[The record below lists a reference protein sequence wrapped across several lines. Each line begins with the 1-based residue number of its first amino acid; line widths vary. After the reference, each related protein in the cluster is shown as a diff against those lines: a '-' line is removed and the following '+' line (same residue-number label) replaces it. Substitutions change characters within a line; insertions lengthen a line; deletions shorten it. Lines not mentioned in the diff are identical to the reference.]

1 MGLLVKEKRVVV
13 LTILALLPLGLLSSA
28 FAGAAAAQTNET
40 GAYINGVRFIQ
51 YLDDNVALEEL
62 KSGNLDTYY
71 FSIPLEAASEI
82 KNIPSLKEYD
92 KLSGSFGLLLNPA
105 PSNDSGALNP
115 LSLREV
121 RYAMNYLIDREF
133 VVDEILK
140 GLGTPLVGPY
150 GINSP
155 EYFNVIDSVE
165 SSGLR
170 YNPRLA
176 DQIITA
182 AMTKAGALKENG
194 KWMFNGKPVS
204 ISILIRSDNQPLRS
218 VGELVASEMERAGF
232 TMKRTYGDLNKANT
246 VVYGSD
252 PQDLG
257 WNIYTEA
264 FGGTGGF
271 VKYNPV
277 IPSQMYS
284 PLFR

>member
-1 MGLLVKEKRVVV
+1 MKVSFFLRNKMGLLVKEKRVVV
-13 LTILALLPLGLLSSA
+13 LAILALLPLGLLSSA
-28 FAGAAAAQTNET
+28 FAGRQRRRPMRQEL
-40 GAYINGVRFIQ
+40 YVNGVRFIQ

-92 KLSGSFGLLLNPA
+92 KLSGFFGLLLNPA

-155 EYFNVIDSVE
+155 EYFNVIDSLE
-165 SSGLR
+165 SSG
-170 YNPRLA
+170 A
-176 DQIITA
+176 
-182 AMTKAGALKENG
+182 K
-194 KWMFNGKPVS
+194 V
-204 ISILIRSDNQPLRS
+204 
-218 VGELVASEMERAGF
+218 
-232 TMKRTYGDLNKANT
+232 
-246 VVYGSD
+246 
-252 PQDLG
+252 
-257 WNIYTEA
+257 
-264 FGGTGGF
+264 
-271 VKYNPV
+271 
-277 IPSQMYS
+277 
-284 PLFR
+284 